1 MKKQTTVAA
10 LGAIAKQ
17 LKKIAKE
24 LKRANDGADPLE
36 EVYVLTEKGKEL
48 AEQHKDECEELSNR
62 RKENCRKKDTCKGM
76 DLNCKTCENWTPIV
90 NTPSDEKLKAA
101 VNTIKKYCASRDRCV
116 GCRYYL
122 TDEPIVLNQFMPRCG
137 LRKTDP
143 GEWRV

>member
-48 AEQHKDECEELSNR
+48 AEQHKDECEELSN
-62 RKENCRKKDTCKGM
+62 K
-76 DLNCKTCENWTPIV
+76 
-90 NTPSDEKLKAA
+90 PSDEEARAA
-101 VNTIKKYCASRDRCV
+101 IKTLSDYCDLQAANCRCKK
-116 GCRYYL
+116 CIFF
-122 TDEPIVLNQFMPRCG
+122 TDTKCLIEDLPDIKELN
-137 LRKTDP
+137 L
-143 GEWRV
+143 

>member
-48 AEQHKDECEELSNR
+48 AEQHEDECEELSN
-62 RKENCRKKDTCKGM
+62 
-76 DLNCKTCENWTPIV
+76 TPL
-90 NTPSDEKLKAA
+90 DEEVTAA
-101 VNTIKKYCASRDRCV
+101 VKELRAYCNDTVCTTCRFHNPASREF
-116 GCRYYL
+116 CRL
-122 TDEPIVLNQFMPRCG
+122 TDYPKYWEV
-137 LRKTDP
+137 
-143 GEWRV
+143 

>member
-76 DLNCKTCENWTPIV
+76 DLNCKTCENWEPIM
-90 NTPSDEKLKAA
+90 NTPSDEEVTAA
-101 VNTIKKYCASRDRCV
+101 VKELRAYCNDRVCTTCRFHNPASREF
-116 GCRYYL
+116 CRL
-122 TDEPIVLNQFMPRCG
+122 TDYPKYWEV
-137 LRKTDP
+137 
-143 GEWRV
+143 

>member
-76 DLNCKTCENWTPIV
+76 DLNCKTCENWEPIM
-90 NTPSDEKLKAA
+90 NTPSDEEVTAA
-101 VNTIKKYCASRDRCV
+101 VNTIKKHCDSREYCD
-116 GCRYYL
+116 GCRFCL
-122 TDEPIVLNQFMPRCG
+122 TNEGTMSSCR
-137 LRKTDP
+137 LRKTGP
-143 GEWRV
+143 GGWEL

>member
-48 AEQHKDECEELSNR
+48 AEQHKDECEELSN
-62 RKENCRKKDTCKGM
+62 K
-76 DLNCKTCENWTPIV
+76 
-90 NTPSDEKLKAA
+90 PSDEEVTAAKKLRA
-101 VNTIKKYCASRDRCV
+101 YCNNMECTRCKFFKSNSCSH
-116 GCRYYL
+116 CRL
-122 TDEPIVLNQFMPRCG
+122 TDYPKYWGI
-137 LRKTDP
+137 
-143 GEWRV
+143 

>member
-48 AEQHKDECEELSNR
+48 AKQLKDECEELSNR

-76 DLNCKTCENWTPIV
+76 DLNCKTCENWEPIM
-90 NTPSDEKLKAA
+90 NTPSDEEITAA
-101 VNTIKKYCASRDRCV
+101 VKELRAYCNDMVNCTTCKFNNPNSR
-116 GCRYYL
+116 GYCRL
-122 TDEPIVLNQFMPRCG
+122 TDYPKYWEV
-137 LRKTDP
+137 
-143 GEWRV
+143 

>member
-48 AEQHKDECEELSNR
+48 AEQLKDECEELSN
-62 RKENCRKKDTCKGM
+62 
-76 DLNCKTCENWTPIV
+76 
-90 NTPSDEKLKAA
+90 TPSDEEVTAA
-101 VNTIKKYCASRDRCV
+101 VNTLKEYCFSRNCCNECMFFRGPGTEMNIC
-116 GCRYYL
+116 CK
-122 TDEPIVLNQFMPRCG
+122 
-137 LRKTDP
+137 LRKDTP
-143 GEWRV
+143 GGWEI